1 VIVLHP
7 LTFAED
13 MQFMTTT
20 GPPAEPEIGAFFAE
34 YTFDER
40 IRLHAHPRLTELA
53 QLVALRHSQSFGFSH
68 GQTDT
73 FDKRGLTTA
82 PGADH
87 RVVKRTELD
96 GGPILVRRPAKSS
109 PECQASQM

>member
-1 VIVLHP
+1 MIVLHP

-53 QLVALRHSQSFGFSH
+53 QLVALRHSQSFGFRMARRILSISV
-68 GQTDT
+68 DLPLP
-73 FDKRGLTTA
+73 REPITA
-82 PGADH
+82 
-87 RVVKRTELD
+87 L
-96 GGPILVRRPAKSS
+96 
-109 PECQASQM
+109 